1 MTSSNYDVAVI
12 GGGPAGSATAL
23 LLARSGLSVL
33 LLEASGYRAPR
44 VGEALSPQVGPRLV
58 QLGVG
63 GFPNPDMHLAAQ
75 GIVSMWGSRE
85 PRVNDYLF
93 GLNGAGWHVDRAM
106 FDRML
111 AQNARKAG
119 ATVRR
124 GSQLLSPPL
133 LTGKHW
139 VFEFARKGQRFA
151 CSCRFLVDATG
162 RSGTPWLA
170 HLSHR
175 VVLDRLVAVVWT
187 GKSHSN
193 SQYLAVESVTDGWFY
208 SANLPQKQTTI
219 AYMTDSDLYRKSRQR
234 TPSLWRWQLDQTTY
248 ARQRL
253 AVDADLSKLRIVS
266 AATVIRAQPAGEHWC
281 AVGDAAF
288 SQDPLSGLGVPHA
301 LESAGHAASAI
312 KAFLERGELLNSYKS
327 WITRR
332 IQTYLICRAQ
342 YYASECRWRSS
353 PFWERR
359 TPQTFAD
366 SSAPGNSSR
375 FASL

>member
-1 MTSSNYDVAVI
+1 MTSSNYDVVVI

-23 LLARSGLSVL
+23 LLARSGVSVL
-33 LLEASGYRAPR
+33 LLEASDYRTPR
-44 VGEALSPQVGPRLV
+44 VGEAFSPQVGPKLG
-58 QLGVG
+58 QLGIG
-63 GFPNPDMHLAAQ
+63 GYPDPEICQPAQ
-75 GIVSMWGSRE
+75 GIVSTWGSQE

-93 GLNGAGWHVDRAM
+93 GLNGPGWHVDRAA

-119 ATVRR
+119 ASVRR
-124 GSQLLSPPL
+124 GSQLLTPPL
-133 LTGKHW
+133 RTRKHW
-139 VFEFARKGQRFA
+139 VFEFTRKGQRFA

-175 VVLDRLVAVVWT
+175 VVLDRLIAVVWT
-187 GKSHSN
+187 GKSRSN

-208 SANLPQKQTTI
+208 SANLPQQQTTI
-219 AYMTDSDLYRKSRQR
+219 AYITDSDLYRKNRQKA
-234 TPSLWRWQLDQTTY
+234 PFLWRWQLDQTTY
-248 ARQRL
+248 SRQRL
-253 AVDADLSKLRIVS
+253 AIGADLSKLRIAS
-266 AATVIRAQPAGEHWC
+266 AATVIRAHPAGEHWC

-301 LESAGHAASAI
+301 LDSAAHAASAI
-312 KAFLERGELLNSYKS
+312 KAFLGRGELLNSYKL

-332 IQTYLICRAQ
+332 MQAYLVCRSQ
-342 YYASECRWRSS
+342 YYASECRWQST

-359 TPQTFAD
+359 TPEKFAV
-366 SSAPGNSSR
+366 SSAPENSSR